1 MENTTCLQ
9 YCINGMNDKLLEY
22 ASAKEGRA
30 LIEKFKA
37 YTANRDIQIQELI
50 VSHNSYYM
58 VLAAI
63 QVHGLPKT
71 EQSVRDFI
79 GGYEFKHMHDEI
91 IKAVQNNYPM
101 LMSGLSKKQK
111 RKLDSLFA

>member
-30 LIEKFKA
+30 LIETFKA

-79 GGYEFKHMHDEI
+79 GGYEFKHLHDEI
-91 IKAVQNNYPM
+91 VKTVQKNYSM
-101 LMSGLSKKQK
+101 LVSRLSRKQK
-111 RKLDSLFA
+111 QELEALFA